1 MRPQATAPA
10 PCGRSS
16 LLSGRERSGQARA
29 ATKALTDE
37 ARSLVPPPPLV
48 GPCGIDE
55 HGQLFGRQIGAD
67 DAQEPAGQLV
77 VLPPGGPARDAVA
90 HARSACGQVA
100 QSYPVHRDSAGERYT
115 WPAEVHTVRARH
127 QRRERSTLHVPWPL
141 PPLTAPIDPFRTM
154 LPEASNLGRCHIC
167 NVYVPAASAA
177 AAAVP
182 SAVT

>member
-77 VLPPGGPARDAVA
+77 VLGRQAAQLEMQSLTLARRAV
-90 HARSACGQVA
+90 R
-100 QSYPVHRDSAGERYT
+100 
-115 WPAEVHTVRARH
+115 
-127 QRRERSTLHVPWPL
+127 
-141 PPLTAPIDPFRTM
+141 
-154 LPEASNLGRCHIC
+154 
-167 NVYVPAASAA
+167 
-177 AAAVP
+177 
-182 SAVT
+182 